1 MDEQVMDG
9 KTKTSETMESLMKEL
24 GDNLLPF
31 VEGDTVEADALAVGG
46 NRVWVDVA
54 GQSLGFI
61 PEKEVTGAKS
71 SLRVGDKILCT
82 VVSME
87 DDEGNVVL
95 SMKQADREKY
105 WLEMEQKFKTG
116 EPVVVKITDA
126 NKGGLTTEIGGIQ
139 GFLPVSQLAPANYP
153 RVSGGDRDEILGRL
167 RKFIGT
173 DMTVKVINCDKESN
187 KLIFSEKAVR
197 ANEIKAKIDKYAV
210 GDKIKGKVTGI
221 VDFGL
226 FVSLDPQVEG
236 LIHISEISWSRVTD
250 LNKIFKVGDEVEAM
264 IISTDDGR
272 ISLSLKRLL
281 PDPWVKAA
289 SKYKVGD
296 MVEGEITK
304 ITPFGAFV
312 SLDEQI
318 DGLVH
323 VSELSKEHVVDPS
336 QIVELG
342 KKYGFKIISIE
353 ADNHRLGLSM
363 KSGEEVEAKTEK
375 GTEKVQ
381 KTTTPAKEAVEESIV
396 TDNGPEIEKKVEKEK
411 KVKKSTKKSVKKN
424 ADVEIAEV

>member
-1 MDEQVMDG
+1 MNAQAMDG
-9 KTKTSETMESLMKEL
+9 ETKTTETMESLMKEL

-31 VEGDTVEADALAVGG
+31 VEGDTVEANVLAVGG
-46 NRVWVDVA
+46 NRVWVDVT

-71 SLRVGDKILCT
+71 SLKVGDKILCT

-105 WLEMEQKFKTG
+105 WLEMEQKFKNG
-116 EPVVVKITDA
+116 ESVVVKITDA

-167 RKFIGT
+167 RKFVGT

-197 ANEIKAKIDKYAV
+197 ANEIKAKIDKYSV
-210 GDKIKGKVTGI
+210 GDKIKGKITGI

-236 LIHISEISWSRVTD
+236 LIHISEISWSRVSD
-250 LNKIFKVGDEVEAM
+250 LNKLFKVGDEIEAM

-281 PDPWVKAA
+281 SDPWVKAA

-296 MVEGEITK
+296 SVKGEITK

-323 VSELSKEHVVDPS
+323 VSELSEKHIVDPS
-336 QIVELG
+336 QVVELG
-342 KKYGFKIISIE
+342 KKYEFKIISIE
-353 ADNHRLGLSM
+353 AENHRLGLSM
-363 KSGEEVEAKTEK
+363 KTSGEKSESENIESVRSASDTADAGGNESSQPTVDQP
-375 GTEKVQ
+375 KVP
-381 KTTTPAKEAVEESIV
+381 KP
-396 TDNGPEIEKKVEKEK
+396 
-411 KVKKSTKKSVKKN
+411 KKSTKKSEKKKTITE
-424 ADVEIAEV
+424 AAEI